1 MDGQDIGLI
10 TSKYAIISDIMD
22 ANSLTKVVGICANG
36 IVAAFPNSPDKAHE
50 LLDKVYEISKDIRSE
65 MRDCL

>member
-1 MDGQDIGLI
+1 MDGQELGLI
-10 TSKYAIISDIMD
+10 VSKYSIISDIMD

-36 IVAAFPNSPDKAHE
+36 IVAAYPNSPDKAHE
-50 LLDKVYEISKDIRSE
+50 LLDRIYEISKDVRDE